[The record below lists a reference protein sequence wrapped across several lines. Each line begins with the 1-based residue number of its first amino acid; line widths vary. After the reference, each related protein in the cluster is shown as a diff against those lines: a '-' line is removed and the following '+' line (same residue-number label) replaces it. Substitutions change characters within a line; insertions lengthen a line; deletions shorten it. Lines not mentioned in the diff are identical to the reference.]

1 MVASSGPLRCH
12 EIGLSSRILS
22 RIKALVSMV
31 VRNACAAF
39 ILTSAII
46 FETTEADVMIGMH
59 YLLPKWSGENFR
71 RRVHGIHF

>member
-1 MVASSGPLRCH
+1 
-12 EIGLSSRILS
+12 
-22 RIKALVSMV
+22 MV

-46 FETTEADVMIGMH
+46 FETTEADVVH